1 MSRIGKQPIILG
13 VATATIGDT
22 LKVKGPK
29 GEMDLKI
36 IDGISVKTEDGK
48 IIFTRDG
55 DTPDHRAKHGLMRAL
70 AANMVSGVT
79 KGFEKRLDVIGVGYK
94 AQVSGNKLIMNLGFS
109 HPIEYMIPDGI
120 SISVEKNTKVIVQGI
135 SKEAVGQTA
144 AVLRGYRPPDS
155 YRGKGVR
162 YEGEHI
168 KLKAGK
174 SAKS

>member
-1 MSRIGKQPIILG
+1 
-13 VATATIGDT
+13 
-22 LKVKGPK
+22 
-29 GEMDLKI
+29 
-36 IDGISVKTEDGK
+36 
-48 IIFTRDG
+48 
-55 DTPDHRAKHGLMRAL
+55 
-70 AANMVSGVT
+70 
-79 KGFEKRLDVIGVGYK
+79 
-94 AQVSGNKLIMNLGFS
+94 MNLGFS

-120 SISVEKNTKVIVQGI
+120 SISVEKNTKLIVQGI

>member
-1 MSRIGKQPIILG
+1 MSRIGKQPITLG
-13 VATATIGDT
+13 AATATIGDT

-29 GEMDLKI
+29 GELDLKI
-36 IDGISVKTEDGK
+36 IDGISVKTEDGH

-55 DTPDHRAKHGLMRAL
+55 DTPQHRAKHGLMRAL
-70 AANMVSGVT
+70 AANMVTGVT

-94 AQVSGNKLIMNLGFS
+94 AQVSGKKLVMNLGFS

-120 SISVEKNTKVIVQGI
+120 SISVEKNTKLIVMGI

>member
-1 MSRIGKQPIILG
+1 MSRVGNQPITLG
-13 VATATIGDT
+13 AATATIGDT
-22 LKVKGPK
+22 LKIKGPK
-29 GEMDLKI
+29 GELDLKVI
-36 IDGISVKTEDGK
+36 EGISVKTEDGK
-48 IIFTRDG
+48 LTFARDG
-55 DTPDHRAKHGLMRAL
+55 DTPNHRAKHGLMRAL
-70 AANMVSGVT
+70 AANMVTGVT

-94 AQVSGNKLIMNLGFS
+94 AQVSGKKLVMNLGFS

>member
-1 MSRIGKQPIILG
+1 MSRIGKQPIVLG
-13 VATATIGDT
+13 AATATIGDT

-29 GEMDLKI
+29 GELDLKI
-36 IDGISVKTEDGK
+36 IDGITVKTEDGQL
-48 IIFTRDG
+48 IFSRDA
-55 DTPDHRAKHGLMRAL
+55 DTPNHRAKHGLMRAL
-70 AANMVSGVT
+70 AANMVTGVT
-79 KGFEKRLDVIGVGYK
+79 KGFEKRLEVIGVGYK
-94 AQVSGNKLIMNLGFS
+94 AQVSGKKLVMNLGFS
-109 HPIEYMIPDGI
+109 HPIEYMIPNGI
-120 SISVEKNTKVIVQGI
+120 SISVEKNTKLIVQGI

>member
-1 MSRIGKQPIILG
+1 MSRIGKQPITLG
-13 VATATIGDT
+13 VATATIGDM

-29 GEMDLKI
+29 GELDLKI
-36 IDGISVKTEDGK
+36 IDGISVKIEDGM

-55 DTPDHRAKHGLMRAL
+55 DTPGHRAKHGLMRAL

-109 HPIEYMIPDGI
+109 HPIEYMIPNGI
-120 SISVEKNTKVIVQGI
+120 SISVEKNTKLIVQGI

>member
-1 MSRIGKQPIILG
+1 MSRVGNQPITLG
-13 VATATIGDT
+13 AATATIGDT
-22 LKVKGPK
+22 LKIKGPK
-29 GEMDLKI
+29 GELDLNV
-36 IDGISVKTEDGK
+36 IDGISVKSEDGTLT
-48 IIFTRDG
+48 FTRDA
-55 DTPDHRAKHGLMRAL
+55 DTPNHRAKHGLMRAL
-70 AANMVSGVT
+70 AANMVTGVT

-94 AQVSGNKLIMNLGFS
+94 AQVSGKKLVMNLGFS
-109 HPIEYMIPDGI
+109 HPIEYLIPDGI